1 MIHSVMGYL
10 LNDEPQE
17 AIRGSLEGSFN
28 PARQARLEISYQLFN
43 AAQVLTCPTHA
54 KPARSPCRA
63 KNHIRDHVD
72 LGRGAASCVCGSVL
86 LPSLYLEAAFRPR
99 TGGGR

>member
-28 PARQARLEISYQLFN
+28 PARQARLEISYHYRRGSRFE
-43 AAQVLTCPTHA
+43 LT
-54 KPARSPCRA
+54 
-63 KNHIRDHVD
+63 I
-72 LGRGAASCVCGSVL
+72 SCETCAIALSGKKSQ
-86 LPSLYLEAAFRPR
+86 S
-99 TGGGR
+99 